1 MKRFIKSIISVILL
15 FSVFIIP
22 TVMFAGH
29 AEGVV
34 DFSESYIDGRSLT
47 AKPVTKTYNDL
58 IDKQQNIYNC
68 LVDFKNIA
76 FGIDKGVN
84 LDYATQ
90 LYTDVIND
98 FDQFFYVATSF
109 GYSQYF
115 GKITE
120 VRPCYVVSKSNL
132 PAAKATFE
140 AGMQKAK
147 SLVDDTMNDVQK
159 AVVLHD
165 YIINHSLYADDEL
178 DIAHSAWGFF
188 YNGHIVCAG
197 LALVYSYMLRAVGV
211 ECDYIFSN
219 QMHHAWNAVKIDGT
233 WYYADLTYDGQTL
246 DNSNPEPDGMVMH
259 RWFLKSEDYFYGE
272 KGLAHQEN
280 MSFDYPN
287 DGTNNRRPNG
297 NKFDNYFWDNIGTNI
312 LAINGYFY
320 YLEPNYNAGYSKIVR
335 RDKNGNQSYLTSG
348 SFYSSQGSISMA
360 GGGYVVTN
368 NYMYGLLT
376 YHEGKLIIS
385 TNNAIQAM
393 PISGGGY
400 PQTIDYTNNRSN
412 ARTYSLYIKNNR
424 VCYKLTGSI
433 QEKSLNKLNYF
444 NSYIST
450 RSNGY
455 NMFYYCDVDNNNY
468 INAKDLLLI
477 KQQNKAW

>member
-1 MKRFIKSIISVILL
+1 MRFLKSIVSVLLIL
-15 FSVFIIP
+15 SVFVIP

-29 AEGVV
+29 AEGTV
-34 DFSESYIDGRSLT
+34 DFSDQYIDGRSLT
-47 AKPVTKTYNDL
+47 ATPITKNYNDL
-58 IDKQQNIYNC
+58 IDKEQNIYNC
-68 LVDFKNIA
+68 LVDFKNVA

-98 FDQFFYVATSF
+98 FEQFFYVATSF

-120 VRPCYVVSKSNL
+120 IRPCYVVSKSSL
-132 PAAKATFE
+132 PSAKVTFEQGMAKA
-140 AGMQKAK
+140 KA
-147 SLVDDTMNDVQK
+147 LVDDSMSSVQK
-159 AVVLHD
+159 AMVIHD
-165 YIINHSLYADDEL
+165 YIINHSLYADDEY
-178 DIAHSAWGFF
+178 DISHSAWGFF
-188 YNGHIVCAG
+188 YNGHVVCAG

-219 QMHHAWNAVKIDGT
+219 QMHHAWNAVKSDGT
-233 WYYADLTYDGQTL
+233 WYYVDLTYDGQTL

-259 RWFLKSEDYFYGE
+259 RWFMKSESYFYGE

-287 DGTNNRRPNG
+287 DRDDGKRPCG
-297 NKFDNYFWDNIGTNI
+297 SKYDDYFWDNIGTNI
-312 LAINGYFY
+312 LVINGYFY
-320 YLEPNYNAGYSKIVR
+320 YLEPNYNAGYSKLAK
-335 RDKNGNQSYLTSG
+335 RDKNGNMSYVTSG

-376 YHEGKLIIS
+376 YHEGKLIVS

-393 PISGGGY
+393 NLNGSGY
-400 PQTIDYTNNRSN
+400 PQIIDYTNNRSN
-412 ARTYSLYIKNNR
+412 ARTYSLFVDRNR
-424 VCYKLTGSI
+424 VCYKLTGST
-433 QEKSLNKLNYF
+433 QLHSLNKMNYIKQ
-444 NSYIST
+444 YIST
-450 RSNGY
+450 RY
-455 NMFYYCDVDNNNY
+455 NYNQFYYCDVDNNGL
-468 INAKDLLLI
+468 INARDYLII